1 MKDFN
6 FISSYLLKLKK
17 IKYDSLLRIGKLNL
31 NYKIA
36 ITVLV
41 FIFILTF
48 VIYVWQHNTLEK
60 VQEDIESKVEKP
72 VSSPAITPVK
82 TSKPNSIPTSSL
94 PVVNY
99 TSFEKNLAS
108 NPLINSISSETKIG
122 LKTYNFNAGNRVW
135 EKSYTLQKGSVSAGE
150 PTEAD
155 VTIVLHS
162 KYVNK
167 ITNINFCEI
176 IKQAKNNNDL
186 GIWTDLSALQL
197 TWKFKSMMEYKDCL
211 GL

>member
-1 MKDFN
+1 MED
-6 FISSYLLKLKK
+6 SRYSYLLKLKK
-17 IKYDSLLRIGKLNL
+17 FKYDALLRLNKLNII
-31 NYKIA
+31 YKIA
-36 ITVLV
+36 LIVIL
-41 FIFILTF
+41 FLFILAF
-48 VIYVWQHNTLEK
+48 LIYGLQQDAFEK

-72 VSSPAITPVK
+72 VSSSAIAPVK

-94 PVVNY
+94 PVINY
-99 TSFEKNLAS
+99 TAFEKNLAN
-108 NPLINSISSETKIG
+108 NPLINSIPSETKIG

-167 ITNINFCEI
+167 ITNTNFCEI
-176 IKQAKNNNDL
+176 IKQAKENNDL